1 LSWQQQ
7 AAAAA
12 AVEPEGQQQQQPSQE
27 AAAASSYS
35 AGILIGDWPPLRYG
49 TVPGLPFTALT
60 QSCALEHHQPY
71 QSLPEGQPAS
81 QARVIFLGL
90 TFKRRRLRVCD

>member
-12 AVEPEGQQQQQPSQE
+12 AGEPEGQQQQQPSQE

-71 QSLPEGQPAS
+71 QSLPEGQAS
-81 QARVIFLGL
+81 QPSKSYLFGTNL
-90 TFKRRRLRVCD
+90 